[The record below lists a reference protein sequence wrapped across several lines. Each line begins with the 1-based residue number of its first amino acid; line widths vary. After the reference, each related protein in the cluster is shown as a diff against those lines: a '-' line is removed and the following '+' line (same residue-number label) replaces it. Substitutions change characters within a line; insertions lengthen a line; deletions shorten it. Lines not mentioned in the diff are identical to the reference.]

1 MLSQDRDLRTN
12 SNVTT
17 VGQVIAPLLIIQRV
31 ANKSA
36 LTSNTLVSGRLS
48 TFKARSRGELTDGG
62 GAVPGGDPTSSVGEH
77 GMDSGE
83 LRVGVEAT
91 TDALQERSE
100 DL

>member
-1 MLSQDRDLRTN
+1 M
-12 SNVTT
+12 
-17 VGQVIAPLLIIQRV
+17 
-31 ANKSA
+31 
-36 LTSNTLVSGRLS
+36 S